1 MDPSTEGRANV
12 RVNVYVDGFNLFYGA
27 LRGSPYRWLDLGA
40 LCRVLLPNDD
50 INRIRYFTAR
60 VTSRPDD
67 PGKSQRQDVYLRALQ
82 TVPGL
87 TIHLGHYL
95 ISKVRM
101 PLASPPPSGPRTVEV
116 IKTEEKGSD
125 VNLATYLLLDACRGD
140 CEVAVVVTNDSDL
153 KEPIEIVREELEMA
167 VGVINPHP
175 PAKRSRALR
184 ASFFKQLRPGAL
196 AQCQFPDP
204 TIGPHGKIR
213 KPIGW

>member
-1 MDPSTEGRANV
+1 MIA
-12 RVNVYVDGFNLFYGA
+12 NVYVDGFNLFYGA

-50 INRIRYFTAR
+50 IQRIRYFTAR

-67 PGKSQRQDVYLRALQ
+67 PGKSQRQDVYLRALR

-95 ISKVRM
+95 TSTVRM
-101 PLASPPPSGPRTVEV
+101 PLASPPSTGPRTVEV

-125 VNLATYLLLDACRGD
+125 VNLATYLMLDACRGD

-153 KEPIEIVREELEMA
+153 KEPVAIVSGELGMT
-167 VGVINPHP
+167 VGVINSHP
-175 PAKRSRALR
+175 PAKRSRALQP
-184 ASFFKQLRPGAL
+184 SFFKQLRPSAVVR
-196 AQCQFPDP
+196 CQFPDP
-204 TIGPHGKIR
+204 VIGLHGKIH
-213 KPIGW
+213 KPAGW